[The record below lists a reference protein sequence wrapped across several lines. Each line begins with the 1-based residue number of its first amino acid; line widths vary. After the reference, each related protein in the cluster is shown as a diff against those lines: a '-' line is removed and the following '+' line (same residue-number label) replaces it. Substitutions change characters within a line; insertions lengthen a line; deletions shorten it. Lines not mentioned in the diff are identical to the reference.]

1 MTILAVIAFAALA
14 AILFIW
20 LGYPVVIWLI
30 AKVAGQPNEPN
41 LAAAATRRVSV
52 VLATRDSVEPIQARV
67 ANLLDS
73 AHPAE
78 LIEVIVALDVE
89 GSKATPEQL
98 RELDA
103 CVRVVVGDSPGGK
116 ASTLNAG
123 VRAATGDILVMADAA
138 QRFDAH
144 TIPQLVAALEDSRFG
159 AVSGALDL
167 GCDGGTSPVDLYWR
181 MEKWLRY
188 NESLI
193 HSSVG
198 VTGAVYATRKALWVE
213 LPAGTLLD
221 DVYVP
226 MSLVLRGHRVAF
238 SYAAKARDVRT
249 FDSKAEGARKT
260 RTLTGVMQLLSL
272 LPAIR
277 SSANP
282 IRAQFVMHKLA
293 RLTTP
298 LWLVI
303 VAIAALG
310 MSVLVTAQYPT
321 GSAICLGA
329 LLTMLAV
336 IPALRRRAAKLVGWG
351 FALQVATAKAVING
365 LRGSWSVWQN
375 SDRK

>member
-20 LGYPVVIWLI
+20 LGYPAVIWLI
-30 AKVAGQPNEPN
+30 AKFAGQPNVPN
-41 LAAAATRRVSV
+41 IAAGATRRVSV
-52 VLATRDSVEPIQARV
+52 VLATRDIVESIQARV
-67 ANLLDS
+67 ANLLDT

-78 LIEVIVALDVE
+78 LLEVIIALDAD
-89 GSKATPEQL
+89 GSKTTPEL
-98 RELDA
+98 LGDLDTR
-103 CVRVVVGDSPGGK
+103 VRVVLGDAPGGK

-123 VRAATGDILVMADAA
+123 VRAATGDVLVMADAA
-138 QRFDAH
+138 QRFDTQ
-144 TIPQLVAALEDSRFG
+144 TIPQLVAALEDKRFG
-159 AVSGALDL
+159 AVSGALEL
-167 GCDGGTSPVDLYWR
+167 GRDGGTSPVDLYWR

-198 VTGAVYATRKALWVE
+198 VTGAVYATRKALWADV
-213 LPAGTLLD
+213 PAGTLLD
-221 DVYVP
+221 DVHVP

-260 RTLTGVMQLLSL
+260 RTLTGVMQLLGL

-282 IRAQFVMHKLA
+282 IRTQFVMHKLA

-298 LWLVI
+298 LWL
-303 VAIAALG
+303 AMFMIAALCA
-310 MSVLVTAQYPT
+310 VAILAVRYPLPILLL
-321 GSAICLGA
+321 ALGA
-329 LLTMLAV
+329 TAAVAVVPAIRRKMLHLASWIFSLQIATM
-336 IPALRRRAAKLVGWG
+336 RAIG
-351 FALQVATAKAVING
+351 NG
-365 LRGSWSVWQN
+365 LRGKWSVWQG
-375 SDRK
+375 DPK